1 MIFLKWVW
9 KIFLRLIVVPVI
21 ATALVMIVSLFF
33 VNDLNQ
39 TTERGKEIDA
49 NYGTSYHQAK
59 DIANENPT
67 WVNKYN
73 QYDRLDEKKYNRKQV
88 DMQDGDFDTVSVI
101 STVVLLGT
109 FFLMLVYTVLEVVK
123 SRKKSIQ
130 INH

>member
-1 MIFLKWVW
+1 MIVLKWVW

-49 NYGTSYHQAK
+49 NYGTSYHQGK

-88 DMQDGDFDTVSVI
+88 EMQDDDFDTVSVI

>member
-1 MIFLKWVW
+1 MIVLKWVW
-9 KIFLRLIVVPVI
+9 KIFLRLIVVPVL
-21 ATALVMIVSLFF
+21 ATAIVMLVSLFF

-39 TTERGKEIDA
+39 TTERGKELDA

-88 DMQDGDFDTVSVI
+88 EMQDDDFDTVSVI
-101 STVVLLGT
+101 STVVLVGT
-109 FFLMLVYTVLEVVK
+109 FLLMFVYTVVEIFQ
-123 SRKKSIQ
+123 SRKSSTS